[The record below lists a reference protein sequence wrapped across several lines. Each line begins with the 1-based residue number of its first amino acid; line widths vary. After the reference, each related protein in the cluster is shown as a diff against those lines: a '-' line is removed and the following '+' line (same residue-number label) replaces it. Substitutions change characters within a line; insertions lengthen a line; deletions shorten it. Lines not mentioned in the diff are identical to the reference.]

1 MAPLLK
7 PPFDRV
13 VKIVLDPTDMK
24 RTQRLLEL
32 LQKDS

>member
-1 MAPLLK
+1 MATLLK

-13 VKIVLDPTDMK
+13 VKIVLDPKDMK
-24 RTQRLLEL
+24 DTHRLLEL